1 MLAFFSDSL
10 LVNKWDEFFELC
22 KIFRHIREINKHCLC
37 LSLFSVFI
45 YGKFNSNNYLS
56 LAFCLVFKLS
66 KSGMQIIHLILWLL
80 SSDIF
85 LQVNFN
91 SWSLFRCF
99 PWLVSCTGQA
109 CISCHILDL
118 EMFHL
123 RVFSISFSNLFWLG
137 NDTILV
143 CKLYIVYK
151 MKILFLTWPK

>member
-1 MLAFFSDSL
+1 
-10 LVNKWDEFFELC
+10 
-22 KIFRHIREINKHCLC
+22 
-37 LSLFSVFI
+37 
-45 YGKFNSNNYLS
+45 
-56 LAFCLVFKLS
+56 
-66 KSGMQIIHLILWLL
+66 MQIIHLILWLL

-151 MKILFLTWPK
+151 MKILFLTWPKSWQIYSHCIFNCIFCTFWRLIQSMSSHLNDLILAWSA